1 MSVAIEQYQRMADK
15 ARSEAAAASLPN
27 VRKMHLQSAERLDEI
42 VSGLE
47 RVALAKVCNEVA
59 KREAAG

>member
-1 MSVAIEQYQRMADK
+1 MSDVIEQYRKMASE
-15 ARSEAAAASLPN
+15 ARFEAAAASLPN
-27 VRKMHLQSAERLDEI
+27 VRQLHLRSAERLDEI

-47 RVALAKVCNEVA
+47 NVAHAKVRNESA

>member
-1 MSVAIEQYQRMADK
+1 MAEK

-27 VRKMHLQSAERLDEI
+27 VRKMHLQSAERLEQI
-42 VSGLE
+42 ISRLE
-47 RVALAKVCNEVA
+47 SVAQAKSRNEDA

>member
-1 MSVAIEQYQRMADK
+1 MSDIIEQYRRMAEK
-15 ARSEAAAASLPN
+15 ARSHAAAASLPN
-27 VRKMHLQSAERLDEI
+27 VRQSHLRSAERLDEI

-47 RVALAKVCNEVA
+47 SVAHAKARNENA

>member
-1 MSVAIEQYQRMADK
+1 MSDAIDQYRMMADK
-15 ARSEAAAASLPN
+15 ARAEASAATLPN
-27 VRKMHLQSAERLDEI
+27 VQQLHLRSAERLDEI

-47 RVALAKVCNEVA
+47 SVAHAKARNDNA